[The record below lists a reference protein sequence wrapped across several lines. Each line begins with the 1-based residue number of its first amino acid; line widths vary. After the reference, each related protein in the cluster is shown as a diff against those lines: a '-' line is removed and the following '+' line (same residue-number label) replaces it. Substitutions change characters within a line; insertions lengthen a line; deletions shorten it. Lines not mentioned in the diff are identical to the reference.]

1 MDRLSTLDS
10 SFLRV
15 ETPAAHM
22 HVGWLSRLRL
32 PTGTR
37 ALDAGLLRERIA
49 ARLHLAPRFR
59 QVVRPLPLGEPAWSD
74 HQDFD
79 LDSHVR
85 VVPGPITD
93 GELQELCDEFL
104 SSQLDRER
112 PLWEI
117 LVACE
122 LEGGRAAVAGKV
134 HHAMV
139 DGIAAVELGALL
151 FDLSPSVEPAE
162 APVWKPEPAA
172 AGLRVAVDAVA
183 DSALDQ
189 FRAARR
195 VAALGIAPSR
205 TASVA
210 RTMRRAAL
218 SVAEEALSPAPPSYL
233 NRQLTPARTLVTRE
247 LALPR
252 VLSLKRRLDV
262 KLNDVVLAI
271 CAGALR
277 RFSATVDEEPIA
289 LRVMVPVSVR
299 REGESGGNR
308 ITFAF
313 IELPCDEPSP
323 MRRVSLIHSQTQEL
337 KSSGRIDGSDAILR
351 SASVLPGF
359 LKDRAARLAASP
371 RLYNLTISNV
381 PGPGAPLFAA
391 GAMVEDIYPVIP
403 LADEHLL
410 SIGVL
415 SYRERLHFSV
425 YADAQALPEAED
437 LGDLL
442 TASYGELERADAPWR
457 AHAALPAHERRR
469 RPRPEPKGGLKGAR
483 PSLVFSAAALARG
496 SGRP

>member
-32 PTGTR
+32 REGTR

-59 QVVRPLPLGEPAWSD
+59 QVVRPMPLGEPAWSD

-85 VVPGPITD
+85 VVPRRTTE
-93 GELQELCDEFL
+93 GELQELIDEFL
-104 SSQLDRER
+104 SRQLDRER

-117 LVACE
+117 LVVPE

-151 FDLSPSVEPAE
+151 FDLSPSIEPAE
-162 APVWKPEPAA
+162 TPAWEPEPAA
-172 AGLRVAVDAVA
+172 AGLRIAVDTVA
-183 DSALDQ
+183 DSAVDQ

-195 VAALGIAPSR
+195 IAALGLAPSR

-233 NRQLTPARTLVTRE
+233 NSELGPARTLVTRDLSLTRL
-247 LALPR
+247 LAL
-252 VLSLKRRLDV
+252 KQRLGV

-277 RFSATVDEEPIA
+277 RFSATVDEDPVA

-299 REGESGGNR
+299 REGEAGGNR

-313 IELPCDEPSP
+313 ADLPCDEPSP
-323 MRRVSLIHSQTQEL
+323 LRRVSLIHSQTQEL
-337 KSSGRIDGSDAILR
+337 KSSGRIDGSEAILR
-351 SASVLPGF
+351 STSVLPGF

-381 PGPGAPLFAA
+381 PGPGDPLFAA

-415 SYRERLHFSV
+415 SYREGLHFSI
-425 YADAQALPEAED
+425 YADPQALPEAED
-437 LGDLL
+437 LGDMISS
-442 TASYGELERADAPWR
+442 SYGELERAARQKLSPG
-457 AHAALPAHERRR
+457 R
-469 RPRPEPKGGLKGAR
+469 RPPAPRRASSAR
-483 PSLVFSAAALARG
+483 PRRTSASRAAPAPAR
-496 SGRP
+496 SRR

>member
-15 ETPAAHM
+15 ESPAAHM

-32 PTGTR
+32 PEGAR
-37 ALDAGLLRERIA
+37 ALDAELLRERIA

-74 HQDFD
+74 HPNFD

-85 VVPGPITD
+85 VVPGAI
-93 GELQELCDEFL
+93 GEAELQELCDEFL
-104 SSQLDRER
+104 SNRLDRSQ

-139 DGIAAVELGALL
+139 DGIAAVELGMLL
-151 FDLSPSVEPAE
+151 FDLSPSVEASEP
-162 APVWKPEPAA
+162 PVWEPEPAA
-172 AGLRVAVDAVA
+172 AGLRIAVDAVA

-189 FRAARR
+189 FRAARK
-195 VAALGIAPSR
+195 VAALGLAPGR
-205 TASVA
+205 TASLA

-233 NRQLTPARTLVTRE
+233 NAGLGPGRTLVTQQISLTR
-247 LALPR
+247 L
-252 VLSLKRRLDV
+252 LSIKQRLGV
-262 KLNDVVLAI
+262 KLNDVVLALA
-271 CAGALR
+271 AGAMR
-277 RFSATVDEEPIA
+277 RFAATIDEEPRP
-289 LRVMVPVSVR
+289 LRAMVPVSVR
-299 REGESGGNR
+299 REGEAGGNR

-313 IELPCDEPSP
+313 VDLPCDEPSP
-323 MRRVSLIHSQTQEL
+323 LRRVALVHSQTQAL
-337 KSSGRIDGSDAILR
+337 KNSGRIDGSEAILR

-371 RLYNLTISNV
+371 RLYNLTVSNV

-415 SYRERLHFSV
+415 SYRERLHFAA
-425 YADAQALPEAED
+425 YADPNALPEVED
-437 LGDLL
+437 LGNLL
-442 TASYGELERADAPWR
+442 ATAVGEHERAAR
-457 AHAALPAHERRR
+457 HGARGRR
-469 RPRPEPKGGLKGAR
+469 RPATEGKGQRGRVGAR
-483 PSLVFSAAALARG
+483 IL
-496 SGRP
+496 